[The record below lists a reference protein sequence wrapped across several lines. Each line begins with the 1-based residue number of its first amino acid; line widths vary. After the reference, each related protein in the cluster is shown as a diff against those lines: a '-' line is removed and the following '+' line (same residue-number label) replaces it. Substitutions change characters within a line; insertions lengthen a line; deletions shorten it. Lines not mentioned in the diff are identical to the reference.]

1 MTRSNAPNPSVAK
14 SSLTPSRRQLLVA
27 AGAGVAVSAL
37 GAPFVA
43 RGAGAKLRIGMPT
56 ILSGRVAI
64 LGTSSRDAAT
74 LAVNQ
79 FNASGGFGGREVE
92 LVVRDSKGQPDEAA
106 RVTRDL
112 VNTEGCEIIIDAEA
126 SSGSFAVNEGV
137 GDLGVLCLHTC
148 SETSALTAD
157 PKLRKPTAF
166 RSARQG
172 IHDAVAGGKYAA
184 EIAKANGLMKWM
196 TCSPDYAYGRD
207 NTAQFVEYLTIFA
220 PDVEVVNEAWPKLF
234 EPDYTAYVT
243 RVLQVQPDAIY
254 SALWGGDLVSFLE
267 QANLYQIFAG
277 GLQWFSGGLADPP
290 IVNALKQ
297 LPEGLH
303 SVFRYDPDYPDS
315 AANKAFYKDFD
326 AISDTEPTNWSWQTY
341 TAVQFIN
348 QALAATSGNTDGM
361 ALAQEVAGAT
371 VDSPFTES
379 GTITMRAE
387 DHTIIDYPVAWGR
400 SRPEPKGFQDWERGD
415 WEQILSMEQE
425 WKQRQGYL

>member
-1 MTRSNAPNPSVAK
+1 MTRTNGP
-14 SSLTPSRRQLLVA
+14 TPSRRQVLA
-27 AGAGVAVSAL
+27 AVGAGVAVSAL

-43 RGAGAKLRIGMPT
+43 RGAGAKIRVGMPT

-64 LGTSSRDAAT
+64 LGTSSRDAAMV
-74 LAVNQ
+74 AVNK
-79 FNASGGFGGREVE
+79 FNAAGGFGGREVE

-112 VNTEGCEIIIDAEA
+112 VNAEGCEIIIDSEA
-126 SSGSFAVNEGV
+126 SSGSFAVHEVV
-137 GDLGVLCLHTC
+137 GELGVLCIHTC

-157 PKLRKPTAF
+157 PKLHKPTAF
-166 RSARQG
+166 RCARQG

-184 EIAKANGLMKWM
+184 AIAKQSNLKKWM

-207 NTAQFVEYLTIFA
+207 NTAQFVEYLKIFS

-243 RVLQVQPDAIY
+243 RVLQVKPDAIY

-267 QANLYQIFAG
+267 QANLYQIFAS

-297 LPEGLH
+297 LPPGLH

-315 AANKAFYKDFD
+315 AGNKEFYKAFTDL
-326 AISDTEPTNWSWQTY
+326 SETEPTNWAWQTY
-341 TAVQFIN
+341 TAVQFLD
-348 QALAATSGNTDGM
+348 QALKATGGKTDGKALAA
-361 ALAQEVAGAT
+361 EVKGAK
-371 VDSPFTES
+371 VQSPFTET
-379 GTITMRAE
+379 GDITMRE
-387 DHTIIDYPVAWGR
+387 NDHTIIGYPVAWGQ
-400 SRPEPKGFQDWERGD
+400 SRPNPKGFEKWVRGD
-415 WEQILSMEQE
+415 WDEILSMEME
-425 WKQRQGYL
+425 WKKRQGYA

>member
-1 MTRSNAPNPSVAK
+1 MTRTNAP
-14 SSLTPSRRQLLVA
+14 TPSRRQVLA
-27 AGAGVAVSAL
+27 AVGAATAVSAL

-43 RGAGAKLRIGMPT
+43 RGQAAKIRVGMPT

-64 LGTSSRDAAT
+64 LGTSSRDAAI
-74 LAVNQ
+74 LAVNK
-79 FNASGGFGGREVE
+79 FNAAGGFGGREVE

-112 VNTEGCEIIIDAEA
+112 VNTEGCELIIDAEA
-126 SSGSFAVNEGV
+126 SSGSFAVHEVV
-137 GDLGVLCLHTC
+137 GELGVLCLHTC

-157 PKLRKPTAF
+157 PKLHKPTAF

-184 EIAKANGLMKWM
+184 DIAKRDGLMKWM

-207 NTAQFVEYLTIFA
+207 NTAQFVEYLKIFA
-220 PDVEVVNEAWPKLF
+220 PEVEVVNEAWPKLF

-267 QANLYQIFAG
+267 QANLYQIFAN

-297 LPEGLH
+297 LPSGLH
-303 SVFRYDPDYPDS
+303 SVFRYDPEYPDS
-315 AANKAFYKDFD
+315 EANKAFHQGFTE
-326 AISDTEPTNWSWQTY
+326 ISETEPTNWAWQTY
-341 TAVQFIN
+341 TAVQFIDQALQATGGKTDG
-348 QALAATSGNTDGM
+348 QALADAIK
-361 ALAQEVAGAT
+361 GAK
-371 VDSPFTES
+371 VESPFTET
-379 GTITMRAE
+379 GEITMRE
-387 DHTIIDYPVAWGR
+387 SDHTIIGYPVAWGQ
-400 SRPEPKGFQDWERGD
+400 SRPDPKGFQNWERGD
-415 WEQILSMEQE
+415 WDEILSMEAE
-425 WKQRQGYL
+425 WKKRQGYA